1 MATLRS
7 WYASGR
13 GAFLFRLAGVGAFA
27 GLAAWLL
34 TYAIRLWVGTG
45 PPTARALM
53 WAIPRG
59 AVVGVLLGLFLIL
72 YWRRRGAT

>member
-7 WYASGR
+7 WYALGR
-13 GAFLFRLAGVGAFA
+13 GAFLLRLAGVGALA

-34 TYAIRLWVGTG
+34 TYAIQLWVGAG